1 MPLFTICAY
10 PGCHMPAPR
19 GERYCDRHKEVGVKR
34 DAAMAEKAKKYRDA
48 RRRSKKGSTAQRGYG
63 GRWQA
68 LRKRFISQ
76 HPYCEQCMKE
86 GRLTPATDVDHIKP
100 HRGCAR
106 LLFDENNLQALCHE
120 CHSRKTAMEDG
131 GFGNGR
137 RE

>member
-100 HRGCAR
+100 HRGCYSTKTTCRPSAMSATAGR
-106 LLFDENNLQALCHE
+106 Q
-120 CHSRKTAMEDG
+120 RWKTAALVMGEESD
-131 GFGNGR
+131 
-137 RE
+137 